1 MLTGLPRADRWAEV
15 RPAAFAEL
23 LEQACRLAPY
33 VVLDTGFSLES
44 DPGDPFGGTAPQRNE
59 MTLAAVRRAEEV
71 LVVGAA
77 DPVGLARL
85 ARGLVELRDLLPGVR
100 PRVVVNRTRP
110 TLGWGDREIRG
121 MVEGFVTPADV
132 HFVPEDRA
140 AADRAL
146 MAGRSLVE
154 DGDSPLRAA
163 VAGGGAGAAG

>member
-1 MLTGLPRADRWAEV
+1 
-15 RPAAFAEL
+15 
-23 LEQACRLAPY
+23 
-33 VVLDTGFSLES
+33 
-44 DPGDPFGGTAPQRNE
+44 
-59 MTLAAVRRAEEV
+59 MTLAAVRGADEV

-85 ARGLVELRDLLPGVR
+85 ARGLVELRDLVPGVR
-100 PRVVVNRTRP
+100 PRVVVNRTRS

-132 HFVPEDRA
+132 HFVPDDRA

-154 DGDSPLRAA
+154 DGGSPLRSA
-163 VAGGGAGAAG
+163 VAEVALGLLGEPPGPPARSGLRRRRAGRAR